1 MNELEKEI
9 NENMSKIW
17 IPANLDVVDE
27 TMVSFKGTKDNPHY
41 VYIPCKPNPNGLKN

>member
-17 IPANLDVVDE
+17 ILANLGVVDE
-27 TMVSFKGTKDNPHY
+27 TMVGFKGTKDNPHH
-41 VYIPCKPNPNGLKN
+41 VYILHKPNPNSLKN

>member
-17 IPANLDVVDE
+17 IPANLGVVDE
-27 TMVSFKGTKDNPHY
+27 TMVSFKGTKDNLFRANQ
-41 VYIPCKPNPNGLKN
+41 IPTV